1 MNVGPLWLMV
11 AALLVG
17 CGRHDGP
24 AMPSPDAKLR
34 TRLTGTWAIEGRGAT
49 TLAPDGTFSARWTNV
64 HASPMAVWQYQGVWA
79 VTGGVCVSTI
89 TNSQS
94 WGTTNRAAEGKR
106 DLLRIVALDDREL
119 VWESEGQ
126 TNSLIRKK

>member
-1 MNVGPLWLMV
+1 
-11 AALLVG
+11 
-17 CGRHDGP
+17 
-24 AMPSPDAKLR
+24 MPSPDAKLR
-34 TRLTGTWAIEGRGAT
+34 TRFTGTWAIEGRGAT
-49 TLAPDGTFSARWTNV
+49 TLALDGTFSSRWTNV
-64 HASPMAVWQYQGVWA
+64 HASPMAVWQYQGVWT
-79 VTGGVCVSTI
+79 VTGGVFVSTT

-94 WGTTNRAAEGKR
+94 WGTTNRTAEGKR